1 MKTRRVLCRES
12 FHGNVKVTEVKTL
25 RSQWG
30 IKRKEGRDGAGGG
43 RNCRGTFGGHYSFSY
58 SLIVLFVLGS
68 KLSSL

>member
-43 RNCRGTFGGHYSFSY
+43 RNCRGTFGGH
-58 SLIVLFVLGS
+58 
-68 KLSSL
+68 